1 MPRLNWTLPLP
12 VTENLLEVMPLSAL
26 LHPQVSACHAI
37 SKQTWALGSLATRS
51 SCLLSRLLAL
61 RNLITAL
68 SLDSLLFCPV
78 YGPRFKPQM
87 TCFTEF
93 QKQVLDRL
101 TDLYPNTDF
110 FFFSSEAFSKNG
122 PCASIPRAV
131 PGVLVPGDCG
141 NPTDGL
147 VGWDS
152 ADGWPPSCVS
162 SD

>member
-37 SKQTWALGSLATRS
+37 SEQTWALGSLATRS

-78 YGPRFKPQM
+78 YGPRFKPRM

-110 FFFSSEAFSKNG
+110 FFFLAQKHSLKTDLVRAYPELSQESWFLVTVVTPQTDLWDGIVQMAG
-122 PCASIPRAV
+122 PRRV
-131 PGVLVPGDCG
+131 
-141 NPTDGL
+141 
-147 VGWDS
+147 
-152 ADGWPPSCVS
+152 
-162 SD
+162 